1 MVLQGTA
8 QLSGG
13 VCMLEGGGAYLLW
26 WVRKAGQWLE
36 LLALERARALRSGY
50 SSRG

>member
-1 MVLQGTA
+1 M
-8 QLSGG
+8 S
-13 VCMLEGGGAYLLW
+13 EGGGAYLLW

-36 LLALERARALRSGY
+36 FLALDRAVNRARALRSGY